1 MARPSLQ
8 RIWKNI
14 LLVSPNP
21 IALLMQGIITTV
33 RVLPIPGLAKVCDT
47 GSAAITR
54 LMNARADNIRADI
67 SRLIASEDAASVKNM
82 EHAKVKAT
90 SNAEAAKASQPHAE
104 EKTRQEA
111 AKQVTNVQTDSTK
124 KIIRANTAELE
135 KSIQHNTTNKIIEE
149 QDLGKKER
157 ALGNQQH
164 EYRLESNEVAHKTAW
179 IDNTKIHLDAM
190 TDHVNTL
197 AETAEKTSGS
207 AKKNTDTT
215 NKATKEIEGLKSEM
229 ALVIEANA
237 KLTSQLHT
245 YDTQETKGNSAK
257 DQATQIQ
264 KAMLDIITAESKL
277 KTKIAISSLDGK
289 AALQQTIT
297 KDLAAKDQ
305 SIDALLAKQS
315 SETITKIHTLTKEQL
330 KSQHKIIE
338 LTTEP
343 SQRGACEEHLKHLE
357 TLLHR
362 TNEIMGQVVT
372 KTTSNPIPEDM
383 SVNNHENGPS
393 KLP

>member
-1 MARPSLQ
+1 
-8 RIWKNI
+8 
-14 LLVSPNP
+14 
-21 IALLMQGIITTV
+21 
-33 RVLPIPGLAKVCDT
+33 
-47 GSAAITR
+47 
-54 LMNARADNIRADI
+54 
-67 SRLIASEDAASVKNM
+67 
-82 EHAKVKAT
+82 
-90 SNAEAAKASQPHAE
+90 
-104 EKTRQEA
+104 
-111 AKQVTNVQTDSTK
+111 
-124 KIIRANTAELE
+124 
-135 KSIQHNTTNKIIEE
+135 
-149 QDLGKKER
+149 
-157 ALGNQQH
+157 
-164 EYRLESNEVAHKTAW
+164 
-179 IDNTKIHLDAM
+179 
-190 TDHVNTL
+190 
-197 AETAEKTSGS
+197 
-207 AKKNTDTT
+207 
-215 NKATKEIEGLKSEM
+215 M

-245 YDTQETKGNSAK
+245 YDTQETKGKSAK

-372 KTTSNPIPEDM
+372 KTSSNPIPEDM